1 MKPKLEAN
9 NTNSTVSIS
18 IKIALVRNFYFCN
31 TYFLYA
37 FTFMIQTNLEALFEV
52 SQAEANPVDLTL
64 SLLSVTP
71 QLTSLYCNSVLRK

>member
-18 IKIALVRNFYFCN
+18 IKIALVRNFYFCS

-71 QLTSLYCNSVLRK
+71 QSTSLYCNSVLRK

>member
-9 NTNSTVSIS
+9 NTNSSVSIS
-18 IKIALVRNFYFCN
+18 IKTALVRNFYFCS
-31 TYFLYA
+31 TYFLYT

-71 QLTSLYCNSVLRK
+71 QLTILYCNSILRK